1 MVRSKIVLMVLS
13 IIVLIMG
20 ILALIDVGGKSFVE
34 PSWHAILKIIVALI
48 ALIFGYMDKG

>member
-1 MVRSKIVLMVLS
+1 MVKSKIVLMVLS

-20 ILALIDVGGKSFVE
+20 IIALVDVSASFYE
-34 PSWHAILKIIVALI
+34 PAWHAILKIIVALI